1 MELLL
6 VPILLQ
12 LGLEALLA
20 LRVLALEGV
29 FGKEGGLL
37 SCVLLRV
44 PRLLV
49 TLKLAWHH
57 AAPPHVLVKTNL
69 TFVSVLPCVT
79 LLDVFLQIAFTGE
92 CLVTREGEI
101 LKVSGRRMVGAGVA
115 DAEVYAI
122 SVFLQVP
129 SQGEALVAVRAL
141 VRARHL
147 VYGLDVPSEVT
158 LVIESFA
165 TG

>member
-69 TFVSVLPCVT
+69 TLVFVLPSVT
-79 LLDVFLQIAFTGE
+79 LPDVILQMGFLCESLVARE
-92 CLVTREGEI
+92 CVI
-101 LKVSGRRMVGAGVA
+101 LEVSGWWMVGAGEA
-115 DAEVYAI
+115 DAEVYTI
-122 SVFLQVP
+122 SVSPHVL
-129 SQGEALVAVRAL
+129 SLGEALVAVRAL
-141 VRARHL
+141 VGAGHL
-147 VYGLDVPSEVT
+147 VDGLDVLS
-158 LVIESFA
+158 
-165 TG
+165 